1 MRKFVILITAMSLMI
16 IILAFYNSAR
26 RKDGV
31 LKAENTIVLPDEPEV
46 VEISS
51 EMKPESTIIQDYVI
65 TNADEY
71 VTLKTWGPNFT
82 EQEKND
88 DVISVFTYANNIAVQ
103 YNVSVGEEDIMKML
117 SKILDEDKKTKTDY
131 EYTVGSVYENKN
143 TVWATVEFE
152 KEGEKGGSVI
162 FVRQLNKNVVT
173 GNISY
178 FIEYPQVTYIAK
190 PELVDT
196 FVKACGLT
204 GGATINLES
213 PDYSLY
219 KVKDIPVTA
228 YSWQE
233 DQVVDERS
241 QDEFVASFR
250 SGAKGVSESVEIWK
264 GITNAY
270 QEAKSYLISAMQHNG
285 IWFSQMDNNENF
297 SYVILHYNISE
308 DSYDTVIYLVENE
321 YDHYKTV
328 VITAEKDCDSDRLKD
343 IMDVYHIE
351 DRPTIYSLDELAKLS
366 SVFKGRSES
375 YWNTLSDEEKEKIR
389 IPDYS
394 ILLTSERIKRD
405 FEKNENKRKKEN
417 HDEGSSDR
425 QVDSTGRKNI

>member
-1 MRKFVILITAMSLMI
+1 M
-16 IILAFYNSAR
+16 
-26 RKDGV
+26 
-31 LKAENTIVLPDEPEV
+31 
-46 VEISS
+46 
-51 EMKPESTIIQDYVI
+51 
-65 TNADEY
+65 
-71 VTLKTWGPNFT
+71 
-82 EQEKND
+82 
-88 DVISVFTYANNIAVQ
+88 
-103 YNVSVGEEDIMKML
+103 
-117 SKILDEDKKTKTDY
+117 
-131 EYTVGSVYENKN
+131 
-143 TVWATVEFE
+143 
-152 KEGEKGGSVI
+152 
-162 FVRQLNKNVVT
+162 T

-228 YSWQE
+228 
-233 DQVVDERS
+233 S

-270 QEAKSYLISAMQHNG
+270 QEVKSYLISAMQHNG

-351 DRPTIYSLDELAKLS
+351 FP
-366 SVFKGRSES
+366 
-375 YWNTLSDEEKEKIR
+375 
-389 IPDYS
+389 
-394 ILLTSERIKRD
+394 
-405 FEKNENKRKKEN
+405 
-417 HDEGSSDR
+417 
-425 QVDSTGRKNI
+425 